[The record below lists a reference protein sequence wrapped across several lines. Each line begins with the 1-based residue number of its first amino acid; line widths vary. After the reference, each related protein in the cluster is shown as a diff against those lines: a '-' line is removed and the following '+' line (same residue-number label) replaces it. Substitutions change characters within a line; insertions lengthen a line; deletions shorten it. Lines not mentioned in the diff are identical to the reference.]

1 MFITFEGI
9 EGTGKSTQ
17 IALLGERLR
26 AAGYRVRTT
35 IEPGGTP
42 LADAIRAVWLHPN
55 ESLEAVRT
63 ADLARPGEPAET
75 MQPITE
81 ALLIS
86 ASRAQHVARMHEW
99 LAAGEIVVSDRFA
112 DSTRAYQ
119 GYGSGANIG
128 DIETLEQMVTG
139 GLHPDLTILLDLAP
153 TEGKQRKQQG
163 HAAGEDLNWLDQ
175 KELAYLERVRA
186 GYFALAAAE
195 PQRWVVLDA
204 DQPQDML
211 AEQIWETVLLVSW
224 PHRMVNPDN
233 SAECGDHENA
243 IVVNGKADWQ
253 RYFPGYEVHQCHLQA
268 SKWLYHD
275 DRLWVFEGSERYA

>member
-86 ASRAQHVARMHEW
+86 ASRAQHVACMREW
-99 LAAGEIVVSDRFA
+99 LAAGEIVVSDRYA

-163 HAAGEDLNWLDQ
+163 HVAGEDLNWLDQ

-211 AEQIWETVLLVSW
+211 AEQIWETVQTFLS
-224 PHRMVNPDN
+224 R
-233 SAECGDHENA
+233 
-243 IVVNGKADWQ
+243 KK
-253 RYFPGYEVHQCHLQA
+253 PG
-268 SKWLYHD
+268 S
-275 DRLWVFEGSERYA
+275 